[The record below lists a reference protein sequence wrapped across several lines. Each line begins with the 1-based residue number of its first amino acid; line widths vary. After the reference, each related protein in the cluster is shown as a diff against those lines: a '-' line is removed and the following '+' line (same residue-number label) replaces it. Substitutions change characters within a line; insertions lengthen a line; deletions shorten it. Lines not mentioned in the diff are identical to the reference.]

1 MVGYLGKEQI
11 TLISCQKKGNR
22 RKVPKKLLKT
32 ETAAVNY
39 TGRERPQLQEG
50 IRGRSEQKLT
60 GKRERT

>member
-39 TGRERPQLQEG
+39 TGRERPQLQ
-50 IRGRSEQKLT
+50 T
-60 GKRERT
+60 A